1 MRALIGPFFERL
13 AKSTSGNAMMI
24 VAFGMPALLG
34 AAGYAVEM
42 AQLYAWKRELQH
54 SVDQAAIAGAW
65 ALAYDK
71 NTQTYVTRA
80 QQEFDANKAVTATFA
95 DADATVQL
103 GKYGSTTNNSV
114 IVSARATKRLPF
126 SGYLTNRSITVF
138 ARAQATFAE
147 GGKYKA
153 CLMALKEEATPTF
166 TVGGSAIVNAACG
179 LGALSCEPGAIKI
192 DVDGTDPT
200 KKGVTT
206 DSIVTCGTADVPDY
220 LKSKV
225 TNGATGLEN
234 PFADLPPP
242 TPTDNTG
249 KTLNCPNG
257 SSATTTEMT
266 IEPGRY
272 TGGMKMN
279 CKIVMAKGIYIVDGG
294 VLDMSDQKANITG
307 TGVMFVLRN
316 GAQIKLGG
324 QGNAGMLDLTPMEAA
339 DFVGTANEAYKDLY
353 GGMLIYEDK
362 TGQTSPVNH
371 DFNGNSSISVRC
383 TFYLPNG
390 NLSINGN
397 SNTTP
402 LCFQL
407 WASTLTITGNTSIS
421 TTCTSTETNSAGSAA
436 GGVRLVV

>member
-1 MRALIGPFFERL
+1 
-13 AKSTSGNAMMI
+13 
-24 VAFGMPALLG
+24 MPADTGSLMLVG
-34 AAGYAVEM
+34 PPPVDRSWRVE
-42 AQLYAWKRELQH
+42 R
-54 SVDQAAIAGAW
+54 
-65 ALAYDK
+65 
-71 NTQTYVTRA
+71 
-80 QQEFDANKAVTATFA
+80 
-95 DADATVQL
+95 
-103 GKYGSTTNNSV
+103 
-114 IVSARATKRLPF
+114 
-126 SGYLTNRSITVF
+126 
-138 ARAQATFAE
+138 
-147 GGKYKA
+147 
-153 CLMALKEEATPTF
+153 
-166 TVGGSAIVNAACG
+166 
-179 LGALSCEPGAIKI
+179 
-192 DVDGTDPT
+192 
-200 KKGVTT
+200 T

-371 DFNGNSSISVRC
+371 DFNGNSSISVRG

-390 NLSINGN
+390 ILSINGN
-397 SNTTP
+397 SNTSP

-407 WASTLTITGNTSIS
+407 GASSLTITGNTSIS